1 MKIIII
7 NSLGKD
13 KFLKCFNSLTKT
25 IKFEELIIIKEKEFR
40 EKTLNYILST
50 VKINDDLLIVS
61 DDIEFKDG
69 WYEKINKYKHDA
81 DILGMCML
89 YPDSNIIQ
97 DCGYDLINING
108 KIKLEPLYRGKN
120 YNEVKDFGL
129 RYCDGLCGCFL
140 YINKHVF
147 DMVKSFQEYDGCNR
161 WGEFIFISEA
171 RKKGAKIG
179 VINHFLFHDGNST
192 KNNRDIQKSSISYQI
207 EKKIWDNIINKYIDL
222 EWIKSNR
229 ITMIDSS
236 LIFNLNDKSK
246 NILIYGIGT
255 VAEELLN
262 NTNNKFT
269 LATGLPEES
278 NMNIRGNKVYYID
291 DINLYEYDWIII
303 TPLYIGEKI
312 YNNIFDD
319 EFELNYKGKV
329 SFIKKN
335 INNNIIKYEEERR
348 F

>member
-1 MKIIII
+1 
-7 NSLGKD
+7 
-13 KFLKCFNSLTKT
+13 
-25 IKFEELIIIKEKEFR
+25 
-40 EKTLNYILST
+40 
-50 VKINDDLLIVS
+50 
-61 DDIEFKDG
+61 
-69 WYEKINKYKHDA
+69 
-81 DILGMCML
+81 
-89 YPDSNIIQ
+89 
-97 DCGYDLINING
+97 
-108 KIKLEPLYRGKN
+108 
-120 YNEVKDFGL
+120 
-129 RYCDGLCGCFL
+129 
-140 YINKHVF
+140 
-147 DMVKSFQEYDGCNR
+147 
-161 WGEFIFISEA
+161 
-171 RKKGAKIG
+171 
-179 VINHFLFHDGNST
+179 
-192 KNNRDIQKSSISYQI
+192 
-207 EKKIWDNIINKYIDL
+207 
-222 EWIKSNR
+222 
-229 ITMIDSS
+229 